1 MEKSFGGSREMCTF
15 ASAFALNG
23 GKQLKKEFFDRFT

>member
-1 MEKSFGGSREMCTF
+1 MEKSFGGSQEMCTF

-23 GKQLKKEFFDRFT
+23 GKQLKKRVL